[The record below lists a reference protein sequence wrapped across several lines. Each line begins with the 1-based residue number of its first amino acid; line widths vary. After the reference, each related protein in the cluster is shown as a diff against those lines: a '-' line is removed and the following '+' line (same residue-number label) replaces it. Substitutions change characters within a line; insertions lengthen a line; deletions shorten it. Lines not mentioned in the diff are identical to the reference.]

1 MDVYRYIHMNKILF
15 VFFLLGLVSFMPSVS
30 LEGQSYTMS
39 AEEKELNLLFGRMQ
53 KAPDDQ
59 TKRQINDTIVMKFGE
74 ILSRPESF
82 GIKFDSLRYCGKV
95 VSSDGVVRIFTW
107 NMVLS
112 DLRHQYFGFLQVN
125 KPGREGRKTYFLK
138 DSEDLEKDAERKV
151 YTPEH
156 WYGCLIYKIL
166 YNRYRG
172 EEIYT
177 LLALDYNNLLS
188 NKKIIDVLW
197 FDEDNKPVF
206 GKPVF
211 QDEKGKLTNRVI
223 FEYNAQ
229 AVMGLKWNERLQMI
243 VYDHLSPVKP
253 EFEGNYKFYGPDF
266 SFDAYRFD
274 KGIWVYVPDVN
285 VLND

>member
-1 MDVYRYIHMNKILF
+1 MNVCRYVHMKNIL
-15 VFFLLGLVSFMPSVS
+15 VALIFLGMESHVPSGFIR
-30 LEGQSYTMS
+30 GQGVAMS
-39 AEEKELNLLFGRMQ
+39 AEERELNFLFMRMQ
-53 KAPDDQ
+53 KASDDQ
-59 TKRQINDTIVMKFGE
+59 TKQQINDTIVMKFGE
-74 ILSRPESF
+74 VLNRPESF
-82 GIKFDSLRYCGKV
+82 GMKFDSLRYCGNV

-112 DLRHQYFGFLQVN
+112 DLRNQYFGFLQVN
-125 KPGREGRKTYFLK
+125 RSGRDAKRTYFLK
-138 DSEDLEKDAERKV
+138 DSEDLGKDAAMKV

-156 WYGCLIYKIL
+156 WYGCLIYKVL
-166 YNRYRG
+166 HNRYRG
-172 EEIYT
+172 EDTYT
-177 LLALDYNNLLS
+177 LLSLDYNNLLS

-197 FDEDNKPVF
+197 FDANDQPVF

-211 QDEKGKLTNRVI
+211 QDEKGNLTNRVI

-229 AVMGLKWNERLQMI
+229 AVMGLKWNDHLQMI

-274 KGIWVYVPDVN
+274 KGVWVYVPDVN
-285 VLND
+285 VLNE

>member
-1 MDVYRYIHMNKILF
+1 MNICKYLNTIK
-15 VFFLLGLVSFMPSVS
+15 VFRVFSQLGMLLLLCTGLAQ
-30 LEGQSYTMS
+30 GQVFTIS
-39 AEEKELNLLFGRMQ
+39 AEEKELNRLFGQMQ
-53 KAPDDQ
+53 KASDDQ
-59 TKRQINDTIVMKFGE
+59 TKRQINDTIVMKFGD
-74 ILSRPESF
+74 LLNKPESF
-82 GIKFDSLRYCGKV
+82 EMNFDSLRYCGKV
-95 VSSDGVVRIFTW
+95 VSSDRVVRIFTW

-125 KPGREGRKTYFLK
+125 KPGREGRRTYFLN
-138 DSEDLEKDAERKV
+138 DSENLGNDADMKV

-156 WYGCLIYKIL
+156 WYGCLIYKVL

-197 FDEDNKPVF
+197 FNQENKPVF

-211 QDEKGKLTNRVI
+211 QNEKGKRTNRVI

-243 VYDHLSPVKP
+243 VYDHLSPIKP

-266 SFDAYRFD
+266 SFDAYRFEN
-274 KGIWVYVPDVN
+274 GIWIYVPDVN
-285 VLND
+285 VLNE